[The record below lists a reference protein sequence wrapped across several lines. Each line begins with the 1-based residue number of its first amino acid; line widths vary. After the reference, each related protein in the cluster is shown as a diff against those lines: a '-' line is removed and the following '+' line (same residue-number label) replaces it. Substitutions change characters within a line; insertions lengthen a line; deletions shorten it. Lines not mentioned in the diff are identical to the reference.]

1 MCRAER
7 ITRRSVGNCN
17 NEWEA
22 FALKKVWFERPAA
35 NWNEAIPIGNGRLGG
50 MVFGDA
56 DKERIQLNEDSVW
69 YGGPRDR
76 NNPDALNYLEQI
88 RNLIMEGKLGE
99 AHKLTAMALSGTP
112 DTQRHYAPL
121 GDLFLDFGHRDV
133 TGYRRELDLDHAVA
147 TVNYEADGVVYTRE
161 YWVSYP
167 DQIMAIRLTASK
179 PGSLSFTARL
189 TRGRQRYLE
198 KSFGIDGDSIA
209 ITGNCGGKEGSD
221 FAAKLTAIPSGGH
234 MRTIGEF
241 LVVEQAD
248 SVTLLLAAGTTFR
261 HDIPLAASCRTI
273 QAASSLNFDTL
284 RERHISDYAAL
295 FGRVDLEIQDS
306 LQSSLHDVP
315 TDARLER
322 VRQGEQDQGLVTLYF
337 HFGRYLLLACS
348 RPESLPANLQGIW
361 NEEMTPRWDSKYTI
375 NINTEMNYWLA
386 ETCNLPECHL
396 PLFDM
401 IERLREPGRVTAKKM
416 YGCRGFVTHHNTD
429 IWADT
434 APQDISLHATQWPMG
449 AAWLCLHLW
458 DHYEFGGDHGH
469 LVRSY
474 PIMKEA
480 AEFFLDFLIESPEG
494 DWVTCPSVSPENTY
508 IAPTGEKG
516 TLCYGP
522 SMDNQLLSALFERV
536 MQAGEILGVD
546 SDFRSQVQQMRDR
559 LPKPKIGKYG
569 QLQEWIHDYE
579 ETEPGHRHISH
590 LFALHPG
597 NQITWN
603 ETPEL
608 AKAARITLERR
619 LANGGGHTGWSRAW
633 IINMWSRLKD
643 GELAYDNVVQLLRSS
658 TLPNLFDNHPPFQI
672 DGNFGGTAG
681 IAEMLLQSHEGN
693 IQLLPALPS
702 AWANGSYRGFRA
714 RGGFEVSVRWK
725 KGALVGAEIFS
736 RLGHVC
742 KVCAPGVMSVETKEG
757 VEVVFRKIS
766 FDIIEFDTANGSV
779 YRLKFKV

>member
-1 MCRAER
+1 M
-7 ITRRSVGNCN
+7 
-17 NEWEA
+17 
-22 FALKKVWFERPAA
+22 KKIWFDKPAA

-50 MVFGDA
+50 MVFGDT
-56 DKERIQLNEDSVW
+56 DRERIQLNEDSVW

-76 NNPDALNYLEQI
+76 NNPDASKYIAQI

-121 GDLFLDFGHRDV
+121 GDLFLDFGHRDIS
-133 TGYRRELDLDHAVA
+133 GYRRELDLDHAVA
-147 TVNYEADGVVYTRE
+147 TVHYETAGVVYTRE
-161 YWVSYP
+161 YWASFP

-179 PGSLSFTARL
+179 PGSVSFSARL
-189 TRGRQRYLE
+189 MRGRQRYLE
-198 KSFGIDGDSIA
+198 ESFGMDGDSIA
-209 ITGNCGGKEGSD
+209 IIGNCGGKGGSD
-221 FAAKLTAIPSGGH
+221 FAVKLTAIPSGGQ

-241 LVVEQAD
+241 LVVDRAD
-248 SVTLLLAAGTTFR
+248 SVTLLLAAGTTYR
-261 HDIPLAASCRTI
+261 HENPLAVNTSTI
-273 QAASSLNFDTL
+273 QAAGSLTFDIL
-284 RERHISDYAAL
+284 RERHISDYTAL
-295 FGRVDLEIQDS
+295 FDRVDLDIKDS
-306 LQSSLHDVP
+306 AQSGIHNIP

-322 VRQGEQDQGLVTLYF
+322 VKQGNQDLGLITLYF
-337 HFGRYLLLACS
+337 HFGRYLLLASS
-348 RPESLPANLQGIW
+348 RPGSLPANLQGIW

-396 PLFDM
+396 PLFDL
-401 IERLREPGRVTAKKM
+401 IERLREPGRVTAQKM

-458 DHYEFGGDHGH
+458 DHYEFGGDREH
-469 LVRSY
+469 LTRSY

-480 AEFFLDFLIESPEG
+480 VEFFLDFLIESPEG
-494 DWVTCPSVSPENTY
+494 DLVTCPSVSPENTY

-522 SMDNQLLSALFERV
+522 SMDNQILSALFDRV
-536 MQAGEILGVD
+536 VQAGEILGVD
-546 SDFRSQVQQMRDR
+546 SEFRSQVQRTRAR

-597 NQITWN
+597 NQITLS

-643 GELAYDNVVQLLRSS
+643 GQLAYENVIQLLRSS
-658 TLPNLFDNHPPFQI
+658 TLPNLLDNHPPFQI

-681 IAEMLLQSHEGN
+681 IAEMLLQSHEGF
-693 IQLLPALPS
+693 IQLLPSVPFE
-702 AWANGSYRGFRA
+702 WVNGSYRGLRA
-714 RGGFEVSVRWK
+714 RGGFEVGVRWQN
-725 KGALVGAEIFS
+725 GAIVEAEIRS
-736 RLGHVC
+736 RLGNVC
-742 KVCAPGVMSVETKEG
+742 KVCAPGALLVETEDG
-757 VEVVFRKIS
+757 IEISFRKFS
-766 FDIIEFDTANGSV
+766 PDILEFETNRGSN
-779 YRLKFKV
+779 YRLKFKDD

>member
-1 MCRAER
+1 M
-7 ITRRSVGNCN
+7 
-17 NEWEA
+17 
-22 FALKKVWFERPAA
+22 KKIWFDKPAA

-50 MVFGDA
+50 MIFGDIG
-56 DKERIQLNEDSVW
+56 KERIQLNEDSVW

-76 NNPDALNYLEQI
+76 NNPDALSHLAQI

-133 TGYRRELDLDHAVA
+133 TDYRRELDMDQAVA

-161 YWVSYP
+161 YWASYP
-167 DQIMAIRLTASK
+167 DQIMAIRLTASE

-198 KSFGIDGDSIA
+198 ESFGIDGDSIA
-209 ITGNCGGKEGSD
+209 ITGNCGGKGGSD
-221 FAAKLTAIPSGGH
+221 FAAKLTAYPSGGH

-241 LVVEQAD
+241 LVVERAD

-261 HDIPLAASCRTI
+261 HDNPLAASSRTI
-273 QAASSLNFDTL
+273 QAAGNLNFNTL
-284 RERHISDYAAL
+284 RKRHISDYAAL
-295 FGRVDLEIQDS
+295 FRRVDLDIQDS
-306 LQSSLHDVP
+306 MQSSLHDVS

-401 IERLREPGRVTAKKM
+401 IERLREPGRVTAEKM

-458 DHYEFGGDHGH
+458 DHYEFGGDRGH

-494 DWVTCPSVSPENTY
+494 DLVTCPSVSPENTY

-522 SMDNQLLSALFERV
+522 SMDNQILSELFERV
-536 MQAGEILGVD
+536 VQAGEILGVD
-546 SDFRSQVQQMRDR
+546 LEFRSQVQKIRDR

-597 NQITWN
+597 NQITWD

-672 DGNFGGTAG
+672 DGNFGGAAG

-702 AWANGSYRGFRA
+702 AWATGSYRGLRA
-714 RGGFEVSVRWK
+714 RGGFEVSVRWE
-725 KGALVGAEIFS
+725 KGAIIDAEIFS
-736 RLGHVC
+736 RLGYVC
-742 KVCAPGVMSVETKEG
+742 KVYAPGAMSVETEEG
-757 VEVVFRKIS
+757 VEVAFRKIS
-766 FDIIEFDTANGSV
+766 SGIIEFDTANGSV

>member
-1 MCRAER
+1 M
-7 ITRRSVGNCN
+7 
-17 NEWEA
+17 
-22 FALKKVWFERPAA
+22 KKIWFDKPAA

-50 MVFGDA
+50 MVFGDS
-56 DKERIQLNEDSVW
+56 DRERIQLNEDSVW

-76 NNPDALNYLEQI
+76 NNPDASKYIAQI

-121 GDLFLDFGHRDV
+121 GDLFLDFGHRDIS
-133 TGYRRELDLDHAVA
+133 GYRRELDLDHAVA
-147 TVNYEADGVVYTRE
+147 TVHYEAEGVVYTRE
-161 YWVSYP
+161 YWASFP

-179 PGSLSFTARL
+179 PGSVSFSARL
-189 TRGRQRYLE
+189 MRGRQRYLE
-198 KSFGIDGDSIA
+198 ESFGMDGDSIA
-209 ITGNCGGKEGSD
+209 ITGNCGGKGGSD
-221 FAAKLTAIPSGGH
+221 FAVKLTAIPSGGQ

-241 LVVEQAD
+241 LVVDRAD
-248 SVTLLLAAGTTFR
+248 SVTLLLAAGTTYR
-261 HDIPLAASCRTI
+261 HENPLAMNSSTI
-273 QAASSLNFDTL
+273 QAAGSLTFDIL
-284 RERHISDYAAL
+284 RERHISDYTAL
-295 FGRVDLEIQDS
+295 FDRVDLDIQDS
-306 LQSSLHDVP
+306 AQSEIQNIP

-322 VRQGEQDQGLVTLYF
+322 VKQGKQDLGLITLYF

-348 RPESLPANLQGIW
+348 RPGSLPANLQGIW

-396 PLFDM
+396 PLFDL
-401 IERLREPGRVTAKKM
+401 IERLREPGRVTAQKM

-458 DHYEFGGDHGH
+458 DHYEFGGDREH
-469 LVRSY
+469 LTRSY

-480 AEFFLDFLIESPEG
+480 VEFFLDFLIESPEG
-494 DWVTCPSVSPENTY
+494 DLVTCPSVSPENTY

-522 SMDNQLLSALFERV
+522 SMDNQILSALFERV
-536 MQAGEILGVD
+536 VQAGEILGVD
-546 SDFRSQVQQMRDR
+546 SDFRSQVLRVRAR
-559 LPKPKIGKYG
+559 LPKPKIGKHG

-597 NQITWN
+597 NQITLN

-643 GELAYDNVVQLLRSS
+643 GQLAYDNVVQLLRSS

-681 IAEMLLQSHEGN
+681 IAEMLLQSHEGL
-693 IQLLPALPS
+693 IHLLPSIPLEWDS
-702 AWANGSYRGFRA
+702 GSYRGLRA
-714 RGGFEVSVRWK
+714 RGGFVVSVRWQR
-725 KGALVGAEIFS
+725 GAIVEAEICS
-736 RLGHVC
+736 RLGNICRVF
-742 KVCAPGVMSVETKEG
+742 APGAMLVETKEG
-757 VEVVFRKIS
+757 LEIAFRKFS
-766 FDIIEFDTANGSV
+766 SGIIEFDTDNGSV
-779 YRLKFKV
+779 YRLNFT